1 MPRSHHL
8 NRSLNET
15 RQHKIWSLAR
25 KKTKNDKK
33 MKVDSQT
40 VGLTADQLLRI
51 PTPDGVRNWL
61 GESKVVSAGVSRY
74 PAGETEKQ
82 ADRRGSYRRP
92 LQRLDQQVRLVHWL
106 QGSKVFETCCVSLA
120 WGPGRLQQR
129 YPPTGSNLR

>member
-51 PTPDGVRNWL
+51 PTPDGVRGRL
-61 GESKVVSAGVSRY
+61 GEIKVMSTVVSRY
-74 PAGETEKQ
+74 PARVNEKQ
-82 ADRRGSYRRP
+82 ADRRARGLP
-92 LQRLDQQVRLVHWL
+92 GWL
-106 QGSKVFETCCVSLA
+106 IT
-120 WGPGRLQQR
+120 
-129 YPPTGSNLR
+129 PPP